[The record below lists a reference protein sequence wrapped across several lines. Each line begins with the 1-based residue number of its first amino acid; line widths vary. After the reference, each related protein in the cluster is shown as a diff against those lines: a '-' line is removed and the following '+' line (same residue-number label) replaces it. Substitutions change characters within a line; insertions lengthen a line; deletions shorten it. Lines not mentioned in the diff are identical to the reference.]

1 MPRIA
6 LAALFA
12 FVLGLPS
19 LAHAEFLRIEMKI
32 FGMD

>member
-1 MPRIA
+1 MSRIVLVA
-6 LAALFA
+6 LVA